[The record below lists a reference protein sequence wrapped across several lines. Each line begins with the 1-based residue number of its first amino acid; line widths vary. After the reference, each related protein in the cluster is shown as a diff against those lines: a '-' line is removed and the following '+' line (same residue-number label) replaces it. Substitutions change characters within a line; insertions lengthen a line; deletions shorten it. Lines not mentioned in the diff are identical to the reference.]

1 MYHRI
6 VVPLDGS
13 RFGDAAL
20 PFAESIARR
29 SGAAVDLVHVHL
41 PEPRDPSQEAFTP
54 YRYENVAAAEHDF
67 DEEQCAREEAEI
79 AYRAQRV
86 AKGAGVPA
94 YVRILHGQ
102 VPTALAEDV
111 AAACADLVV
120 MATHGGVSPSG
131 ARIKSVA
138 DQLVRNLDRPL
149 LLLRPDEAGQHQG
162 IEPGFSRILVA
173 LDGSAFSEQILG
185 PATEL
190 AQLYDARM
198 VLVLVVSPA
207 ASIGIRTVGLDSA
220 GLQARREESEA
231 YLVRLAARLAE
242 RVEEPDVVAIVGRH
256 PAESILAC
264 ARREGADLVAMATHG
279 RGGLSR
285 LLLGSTAQ
293 EVVRRADRPLLLYRP
308 VEHQA

>member
-13 RFGDAAL
+13 RFGDTAL

-29 SGAAVDLVHVHL
+29 SGAEVDLVHVHL
-41 PEPRDPSQEAFTP
+41 PQPRNPTQEALTP
-54 YRYENVAAAEHDF
+54 YRYQGVDVAEHRF
-67 DEEQCAREEAEI
+67 EQECCAREEAEI
-79 AYRAQRV
+79 SYRAQQV
-86 AKGAGVPA
+86 AEGAGVPA
-94 YVRILHGQ
+94 HARILHGQ
-102 VPTALAEDV
+102 VPTALTREVED
-111 AAACADLVV
+111 ASADLVV
-120 MATHGGVSPSG
+120 MATHGGVGPSG
-131 ARIKSVA
+131 ARMRSVA
-138 DQLVRNLDRPL
+138 DHLVRHLDRPL
-149 LLLRPDEAGQHQG
+149 LLLRPDAAEGPG
-162 IEPGFSRILVA
+162 RIEPGFSRILVA
-173 LDGSAFSEQILG
+173 LDGSSFSEQILE
-185 PATEL
+185 PAMEL
-190 AQLYDARM
+190 ARLYDARLL
-198 VLVLVVSPA
+198 LVLVVSPA

-220 GLQARREESEA
+220 GLQSRREASEA
-231 YLVRLAARLAE
+231 YLVRLAARLAQ
-242 RVEEPDVVAIVGRH
+242 RVPEPDVVAIVGRH